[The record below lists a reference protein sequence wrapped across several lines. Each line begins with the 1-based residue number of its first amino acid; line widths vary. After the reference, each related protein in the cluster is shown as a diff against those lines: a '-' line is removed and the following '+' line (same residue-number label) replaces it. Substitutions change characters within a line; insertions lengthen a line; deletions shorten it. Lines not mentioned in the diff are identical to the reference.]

1 MALCG
6 EILGIVNTSKRI
18 LQMNNN
24 FRITSDDLQKEH
36 NEDLT
41 FPNLKNILFK
51 YSTLFKILY

>member
-1 MALCG
+1 M
-6 EILGIVNTSKRI
+6 K
-18 LQMNNN
+18 NN